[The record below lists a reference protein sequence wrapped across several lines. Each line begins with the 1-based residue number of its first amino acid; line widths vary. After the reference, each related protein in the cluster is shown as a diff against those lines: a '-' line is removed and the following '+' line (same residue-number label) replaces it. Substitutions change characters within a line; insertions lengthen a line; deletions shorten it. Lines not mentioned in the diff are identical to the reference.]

1 MKRITLIIC
10 SIVLSICAA
19 QGQEKEKESKEE
31 QLHIKLKGDA
41 YPDIYVDGKKFDFN
55 IELLDKNMIES
66 VKVLKG
72 DKALK
77 EYNAP
82 NGVLLV
88 TTKKNKKSEKTTI
101 RIRGNTGEKDPLIIV
116 DGKVSDKESIK
127 ALSPDNIYDIEV
139 FKDEKALEKYNAPN
153 GAIIIKTKKDNK
165 EKR

>member
-1 MKRITLIIC
+1 MKKITLIIC
-10 SIVLSICAA
+10 SIVLSICTV

-31 QLHIKLKGDA
+31 KLHIKLKEDA
-41 YPDIYVDGKKFDFN
+41 SPDIYVDGKKFDFN
-55 IELLDKNMIES
+55 MELLDKNMIES

-72 DKALK
+72 DKAIK

-82 NGVLLV
+82 NGVVLV
-88 TTKKNKKSEKTTI
+88 TTKNAKELELTKV
-101 RIRGNTGEKDPLIIV
+101 RIRGYKSDDPLIIV

-127 ALSPDNIYDIEV
+127 QLSPDNIYNIEV

-165 EKR
+165 